1 MSKSLDLF
9 CNLVK
14 LYFVMRE
21 WEEGSIYSFIW
32 IMDFSE
38 VGQIIVINLN
48 LWCGKEIYKIMKL
61 SIRGYYYNIVIGRE
75 KIRIKLLGLDIYK

>member
-21 WEEGSIYSFIW
+21 WEEGSIYSFRW

-61 SIRGYYYNIVIGRE
+61 SIRGYYYNIVIGIE